1 MELNNSQKT
10 LKISDSIQTKQ
21 NGNFIISG
29 NGEIKLDEAAL
40 KDLGFLIQ
48 WSDDGAVGTLTKI
61 NDNQFV
67 LSEEEIAFTETAA
80 DFTELISEVARKI
93 YDHPQMAFTET
104 HACNLLCEVLTT
116 EGFIVERNLR
126 GVNPNTKEAWIMDT
140 AFTATM
146 KGSAEGPTIA
156 ILLEYDALPDGHA
169 CGHNLIASA
178 GLTAALMLA
187 KQMEVLPGKL
197 VVFGT
202 PGEEGKAGKAHM
214 VEAGLFKDVDAA
226 LTTHPGD
233 RWATGSDFLATKTAT
248 IVYKGVPSHA
258 SAAPEKGISALD
270 AAVITYNAIELQRE
284 HLRGDARVHG
294 FIRDGGKIA
303 NVVPDRAEMDWCVR
317 ALDNVYMEKLADM
330 VERCAKAGALATGAE
345 MEISWSVTYGAPVK
359 VEALDTMVIR
369 LAEVLNPGLVKSFD
383 VLGSSDVGNVS
394 FELPTCNLWFG
405 IAPEGVMPHT
415 KEFLAASG
423 ASESIPSVLTAGTVI
438 ALAARRL
445 FLDQK
450 MVDNYKEAFALSKQ
464 KLIAQG

>member
-1 MELNNSQKT
+1 MKFSNIQKS
-10 LKISDSIQTKQ
+10 LKLSDSIQTKQ
-21 NGNFIISG
+21 NGSFIVSG
-29 NGEIKLDEAAL
+29 KGEIKLDEAAL
-40 KDLGFLIQ
+40 KALGYVIQ
-48 WSDDGAVGTLTKI
+48 WSEDGTVGTLTKF
-61 NDNQFV
+61 NDDQIV
-67 LSEEEIAFTETAA
+67 LSEEEIALAATAA

-93 YDHPQMAFTET
+93 FDHPQMAFTET
-104 HACNLLCEVLTT
+104 HACNLLCEVLKSQ
-116 EGFIVERNLR
+116 GFVVERNLR
-126 GVNPNTKEAWIMDT
+126 GVNPNTKEAWTMDT
-140 AFTATM
+140 AFTATL
-146 KGSAEGPTIA
+146 KGKSDGPSIA

-187 KQMEVLPGKL
+187 NQMEALPGKL
-197 VVFGT
+197 IVYGT

-214 VEAGLFKDVDAA
+214 VEAGLFNGVDVA

-270 AAVITYNAIELQRE
+270 AAVIAYNAIELQRE
-284 HLRGDARVHG
+284 HLRSDARVHG
-294 FIRDGGKIA
+294 FIRDGGKVT
-303 NVVPDRAEMDWCVR
+303 NVVPDRAEMEWGVR
-317 ALDNVYMEKLADM
+317 ALDNIYMEKLADM

-369 LAEVLNPGLVKSFD
+369 LAEALNPGLIKPFD

-405 IAPEGVMPHT
+405 VTPEGIMPHT

-423 ASESIPSVLTAGTVI
+423 SAESIQPVLKAGSAI

-445 FLDQK
+445 LKDQRL
-450 MVDNYKEAFALSKQ
+450 VDDYKEAFALSKQ
-464 KLIAQG
+464 KLIAKG

>member
-1 MELNNSQKT
+1 VKFGNVQKS
-10 LKISDSIQTKQ
+10 LKLSDSIQTKQ
-21 NGNFIISG
+21 NGSFIISG

-40 KDLGFLIQ
+40 RALGYVIH
-48 WSDDGAVGTLTKI
+48 WSEDGAVGTLTKI
-61 NDNQFV
+61 NDDQIV
-67 LSEEEIAFTETAA
+67 LSEEEMAFAKTAD
-80 DFTELISEVARKI
+80 DFDELISEVARKI

-104 HACNLLCEVLTT
+104 HACNLLCEVLTSQ
-116 EGFIVERNLR
+116 GFKIERNLK
-126 GVNPNTKEAWIMDT
+126 GVNPDTKEAWIMDT
-140 AFTATM
+140 AFTATL
-146 KGSAEGPTIA
+146 KGVADGPTIA

-197 VVFGT
+197 VVYGT

-214 VEAGLFKDVDAA
+214 VEAGLFNGVDVA

-284 HLRGDARVHG
+284 HLRSDARVHG
-294 FIRDGGKIA
+294 FIRDGGKVT
-303 NVVPDRAEMDWCVR
+303 NVVPDRAEMDWGVR
-317 ALDNVYMEKLADM
+317 ALDNIYMEKLADM
-330 VERCAKAGALATGAE
+330 VERCARAGALATGAD

-359 VEALDTMVIR
+359 VKALDTMVIQ
-369 LAEVLNPGLVKSFD
+369 LAEALNPGLIKPFD

-405 IAPEGVMPHT
+405 ITPEGIMPHT

-423 ASESIPSVLTAGTVI
+423 SRESIQPVLTAGAVI

-445 FLDQK
+445 LKDQNL
-450 MVDNYKEAFALSKQ
+450 VDDYKEAFKLSKQ
-464 KLIAQG
+464 RLISQG

>member
-1 MELNNSQKT
+1 MEFSSAHKT
-10 LKISDSIQTKQ
+10 LKLSDGIEMKQ
-21 NGNFIISG
+21 NGNLSITG
-29 NGEIKLDEAAL
+29 NGDIKLNEAAL
-40 KDLGFLIQ
+40 KELGFIIQ
-48 WSDDGAVGTLTKI
+48 WSEDGTVGTLTKI
-61 NDNQFV
+61 KEGHVV
-67 LSEEEIAFTETAA
+67 LSGEEIAFAA
-80 DFTELISEVARKI
+80 MAAEFTELISEVARKI

-104 HACNLLCEVLTT
+104 YACELLCEVLSSQ
-116 EGFIVERNLR
+116 GFEVERNLR
-126 GVNPNTKEAWIMDT
+126 GVNPDTKDAWIMDT
-140 AFTATM
+140 AFTATL
-146 KGSAEGPTIA
+146 KGNASGPTIA

-178 GLTAALMLA
+178 GLSAALMLA
-187 KQMEVLPGKL
+187 KQMGALPGKL
-197 VVFGT
+197 IVYGT

-214 VEAGLFKDVDAA
+214 VEAGLFDGVDVA
-226 LTTHPGD
+226 LATHPGD

-248 IVYKGVPSHA
+248 IVFKGVPSHA

-270 AAVITYNAIELQRE
+270 AAVIAYNAIELQRE
-284 HLRGDARVHG
+284 HLRSDARVHG
-294 FIRDGGKIA
+294 FIRDGGKVT
-303 NVVPDRAEMDWCVR
+303 NVVPDRAEMDWGVR

-330 VERCAKAGALATGAE
+330 IERCARAGALATGAE

-369 LAEVLNPGLVKSFD
+369 LAEALTSGLVKPFD

-394 FELPTCNLWFG
+394 FVLPTCNLWFG
-405 IAPEGVMPHT
+405 ITPEGVMPHT

-445 FLDQK
+445 FMDRE
-450 MVDNYKEAFALSKQ
+450 MVENYKEAFTLSKQ